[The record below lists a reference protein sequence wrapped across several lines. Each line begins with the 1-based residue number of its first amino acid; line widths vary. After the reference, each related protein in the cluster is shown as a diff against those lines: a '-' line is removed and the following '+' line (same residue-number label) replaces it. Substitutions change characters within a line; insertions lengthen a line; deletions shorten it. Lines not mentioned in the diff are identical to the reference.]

1 MKIKQYRAEDMRT
14 ALRQVRD
21 AQGPDA
27 VILSSRRVPGGVEVV
42 AAVDYEGEDA
52 ATEQLAVDSGLVDTY
67 GAERRQAQAQGN
79 VSQTAPAR
87 AAQHDPALFGGAT
100 KPRTQ
105 NAPANEYMSE
115 RAELTRQFA
124 SQPAQARTSERALQT
139 NRYME
144 ESDEGAQRHAAA
156 ERAPGNRAGANE
168 RARYAS
174 EAQASGRARNQAEA
188 QGSSDRA
195 RYAAETSASNDRGRY
210 AVEAESARDMD
221 LSRLDLIDAN
231 SDVNEEL
238 RTLRRMLETQ
248 LATLAWNDLSRRS
261 PIQTEL
267 LKQLTQ
273 LGLAQELATEIVTQM
288 PTRLELA
295 EANRLAL
302 ALLARKIET
311 TGGERWMDGGGVVA
325 LVGATGVGKTTLIAK
340 LAARWV
346 MRHGPRD
353 IALIST
359 DSVRIG
365 AQEQVQTLGRL
376 LGVPAY
382 ALDGS
387 AELADVLDHLSDKR
401 LVLID
406 TAGLSP
412 RDPRLEQELKLLS
425 AASERMETTL
435 VLSASA
441 QAGAIEEAVTRF
453 ASAKPT
459 TCVLTKLDEATSLG
473 GAISTL
479 IRARLPVTYV
489 SEGQRVPED
498 LAPARAHQLIARA
511 VELSRKSGASADE
524 DLLRRR
530 FGTVAHAIA

>member
-1 MKIKQYRAEDMRT
+1 MKIKQYRAADMRT

-27 VILSSRRVPGGVEVV
+27 VILSSRRVQGGVEVV
-42 AAVDYEGEDA
+42 AAVDYDGEDA
-52 ATEQLAVDSGLVDTY
+52 ATEQLAADSGLVDTY
-67 GAERRQAQAQGN
+67 GAERRQAQPQSS
-79 VSQTAPAR
+79 VSQPAPAR
-87 AAQHDPALFGGAT
+87 VQHDPALFGGVA
-100 KPRTQ
+100 KARAPQ
-105 NAPANEYMSE
+105 PPAAPANEYMSE

-124 SQPAQARTSERALQT
+124 SQSSQPRASERAQQT
-139 NRYME
+139 NRYVE
-144 ESDEGAQRHAAA
+144 ECDDSVQRYAAA
-156 ERAPGNRAGANE
+156 ERAPANRAGSNARSRYTSE
-168 RARYAS
+168 TQATSDARY
-174 EAQASGRARNQAEA
+174 GVAEP
-188 QGSSDRA
+188 
-195 RYAAETSASNDRGRY
+195 
-210 AVEAESARDMD
+210 ARDMD
-221 LSRLDLIDAN
+221 LSQIDLIGAN

-273 LGLAQELATEIVTQM
+273 LGLAQDLATEVVTQM

-302 ALLARKIET
+302 ALLSRKIET
-311 TGGERWMDGGGVVA
+311 TGERWMDGGGVVA

-346 MRHGPRD
+346 LRHGPRD

-365 AQEQVQTLGRL
+365 AQEQIQTLGRL

-382 ALDGS
+382 AIDGA
-387 AELADVLDHLSDKR
+387 AELADVLEHLSDKR
-401 LVLID
+401 MVLID

-412 RDPRLEQELKLLS
+412 RDPRLEQELKLLA
-425 AASERMETTL
+425 AASQRMETTL
-435 VLSASA
+435 VLSAAS

-453 ASAKPT
+453 APAKPA
-459 TCVLTKLDEATSLG
+459 TCMLTKLDEATSLG
-473 GAISTL
+473 GAISTV

-511 VELSRKSGASADE
+511 VDLSRKSGASADE

>member
-1 MKIKQYRAEDMRT
+1 MKIKHYRAADMRT

-27 VILSSRRVPGGVEVV
+27 VILSSRRVPRGVEVV
-42 AAVDYEGEDA
+42 AAIDYDGEDA
-52 ATEQLAVDSGLVDTY
+52 ATDQLAAGMATAPAHSGLVDTY
-67 GAERRQAQAQGN
+67 GADRRQAQAQ
-79 VSQTAPAR
+79 VSAAQSAPAR
-87 AAQHDPALFGGAT
+87 AAQHDPALFGVAS
-100 KPRTQ
+100 KSR
-105 NAPANEYMSE
+105 APANDHVSE
-115 RAELTRQFA
+115 RAELRRQF
-124 SQPAQARTSERALQT
+124 T
-139 NRYME
+139 
-144 ESDEGAQRHAAA
+144 
-156 ERAPGNRAGANE
+156 
-168 RARYAS
+168 
-174 EAQASGRARNQAEA
+174 
-188 QGSSDRA
+188 SSDRA
-195 RYAAETSASNDRGRY
+195 RHT
-210 AVEAESARDMD
+210 VEAEPALDMD
-221 LSRLDLIDAN
+221 LTQIDLIGAS

-273 LGLAQELATEIVTQM
+273 LGLAQDLATEIVTQM

-302 ALLARKIET
+302 ALLSRKIET
-311 TGGERWMDGGGVVA
+311 TGERWMDGGGVVA

-346 MRHGPRD
+346 LRHGPRD

-365 AQEQVQTLGRL
+365 AQEQIQTLGRL

-382 ALDGS
+382 AIDGA
-387 AELADVLDHLSDKR
+387 AELAEVLAHLSDKR

-412 RDPRLEQELKLLS
+412 RDPRLEEELTLLA
-425 AASERMETTL
+425 AASKRIETTL
-435 VLSASA
+435 VLSAAA
-441 QAGAIEEAVTRF
+441 QAGAIEEAVQRF
-453 ASAKPT
+453 APANPT
-459 TCVLTKLDEATSLG
+459 TCMLTKLDEATSLG
-473 GAISTL
+473 GAVSTV

-511 VELSRKSGASADE
+511 VDLTRKSGASVDE

>member
-1 MKIKQYRAEDMRT
+1 MKIKHYRAEDMRT

-52 ATEQLAVDSGLVDTY
+52 ATEQLVDSGLVDTY
-67 GAERRQAQAQGN
+67 GADRRQAPTN
-79 VSQTAPAR
+79 VSQPAPAR
-87 AAQHDPALFGGAT
+87 TAQHDPALFGAA
-100 KPRTQ
+100 KSQAQQQARRAAAPVER
-105 NAPANEYMSE
+105 APANEYVSE

-124 SQPAQARTSERALQT
+124 PPPAQVRESERAQQT
-139 NRYME
+139 DRYYMADDRDD
-144 ESDEGAQRHAAA
+144 STQRYAAA
-156 ERAPGNRAGANE
+156 ERAPAKRAV
-168 RARYAS
+168 S
-174 EAQASGRARNQAEA
+174 EPSR
-188 QGSSDRA
+188 DR
-195 RYAAETSASNDRGRY
+195 
-210 AVEAESARDMD
+210 D
-221 LSRLDLIDAN
+221 LDRLDLIDAN

-295 EANRLAL
+295 EAHRFAL

-311 TGGERWMDGGGVVA
+311 TGERWMDGGGVVA

-346 MRHGPRD
+346 MRHGTRD

-365 AQEQVQTLGRL
+365 AQEQIQTLGRL

-382 ALDGS
+382 AIDGA
-387 AELADVLDHLSDKR
+387 AELSDVLDHLADKR
-401 LVLID
+401 MVLID

-412 RDPRLEQELKLLS
+412 RDPRLEQELKLLA
-425 AASERMETTL
+425 AASTRMETTL
-435 VLSASA
+435 VLSAAA

-453 ASAKPT
+453 APAKPT
-459 TCVLTKLDEATSLG
+459 TCMLTKLDEATSLG

-511 VELSRKSGASADE
+511 VDLSRKSGASADE

>member
-1 MKIKQYRAEDMRT
+1 MRT

-27 VILSSRRVPGGVEVV
+27 VILSSRRVAGGVEVV
-42 AAVDYEGEDA
+42 AAIDYDGEDA
-52 ATEQLAVDSGLVDTY
+52 ATEQLAAGNVSHRSSASVRSGLVDTY
-67 GAERRQAQAQGN
+67 GADRRQVQAQSG
-79 VSQTAPAR
+79 VAQEAPPR
-87 AAQHDPALFGGAT
+87 AAQHE
-100 KPRTQ
+100 Q
-105 NAPANEYMSE
+105 APAHYAPSSE
-115 RAELTRQFA
+115 RV
-124 SQPAQARTSERALQT
+124 
-139 NRYME
+139 
-144 ESDEGAQRHAAA
+144 
-156 ERAPGNRAGANE
+156 
-168 RARYAS
+168 
-174 EAQASGRARNQAEA
+174 
-188 QGSSDRA
+188 
-195 RYAAETSASNDRGRY
+195 RY
-210 AVEAESARDMD
+210 AVEPEISRDID
-221 LSRLDLIDAN
+221 LSQIDLIGAG

-273 LGLAQELATEIVTQM
+273 LGLAQDLATEIVTQM

-311 TGGERWMDGGGVVA
+311 TGERWMDGGGVVA
-325 LVGATGVGKTTLIAK
+325 LVGATGVGKTTLLAK

-346 MRHGPRD
+346 LRHGTRD

-365 AQEQVQTLGRL
+365 AQEQIQTLGRL

-382 ALDGS
+382 AIDGA
-387 AELADVLDHLSDKR
+387 AELADVLDHLCDKR

-412 RDPRLEQELKLLS
+412 RDPRLEQELTLLA
-425 AASERMETTL
+425 AASNRIETTL
-435 VLSASA
+435 VLAAAA
-441 QAGAIEEAVTRF
+441 QAGAIEEAMQRF
-453 ASAKPT
+453 APAKPA
-459 TCVLTKLDEATSLG
+459 TCMLTKLDEATSLG
-473 GAISTL
+473 GAISTV
-479 IRARLPVTYV
+479 IRARMPVTYV

-498 LAPARAHQLIARA
+498 LTPARAHQLIARA
-511 VELSRKSGASADE
+511 VDLTRKSGASADE